1 MMEME
6 VWLKLKSTQS
16 IPYTPPR
23 TVSPQTSS
31 RVNPLL
37 KFMEEES
44 NWRELFS
51 CWNWQT
57 RCDLVFE
64 FEEDF
69 EVDFDYKFE
78 FDLFFDMNRAVA
90 VALAASLYS

>member
-1 MMEME
+1 
-6 VWLKLKSTQS
+6 
-16 IPYTPPR
+16 
-23 TVSPQTSS
+23 
-31 RVNPLL
+31 
-37 KFMEEES
+37 MEEES

-51 CWNWQT
+51 CWNWKT
-57 RCDLVFE
+57 RCDLVLE

-78 FDLFFDMNRAVA
+78 FDLFFEMNRAVA